1 VASNEIIDMVAVRH
15 HLVATIGA
23 VPVRTFVTAAV
34 VVRRAALRVLRT
46 YFQDMFLNKPRGSGA
61 DRMMEVPVVEVIDMF
76 HVLHG
81 GVATV

>member
-34 VVRRAALRVLRT
+34 VVRRAALRVLGT
-46 YFQDMFLNKPRGSGA
+46 DFQDMFLNKPRGSGA
-61 DRMMEVPVVEVIDMF
+61 DRMMEVPIVEVIDMF